1 MKIAFDHQIFML
13 QPYGGISRYFVRL
26 ADELISLNEDVRVV
40 APFYYNHYLGS
51 LPKENVMGRGFKK
64 LPGKVIRL
72 TAPLNRYFERRE
84 ISRFAPTILHETYY
98 TQNPVK
104 SGNAARI
111 LTVYDMIHERFA
123 DTFPRYN
130 RISLYKLAAIRRAD
144 HIISISHS
152 TKRDLC
158 EMYNVAPE
166 KVSVV
171 HLGFEKFPDLVG
183 RTQGITINKPFLL
196 YVGNRG
202 GYKNF
207 EGMLRA
213 VASRRELLDTFD
225 IVAFGSRR
233 FTASEMLLIQTLG
246 LREGSVHHFNGD
258 DSVLGQ
264 LYRDATAFVYP
275 SLYEGFGL
283 PPLEAMAHGCPVV
296 TSNTSS
302 LPEVVGGAGEF
313 FSPNDIDEQA
323 QAIFNVVFNPNRR
336 DRLIRLGQE
345 RLEIFSWQRCANET
359 CDVYRE
365 FS

>member
-1 MKIAFDHQIFML
+1 
-13 QPYGGISRYFVRL
+13 
-26 ADELISLNEDVRVV
+26 
-40 APFYYNHYLGS
+40 
-51 LPKENVMGRGFKK
+51 
-64 LPGKVIRL
+64 
-72 TAPLNRYFERRE
+72 
-84 ISRFAPTILHETYY
+84 
-98 TQNPVK
+98 
-104 SGNAARI
+104 
-111 LTVYDMIHERFA
+111 
-123 DTFPRYN
+123 
-130 RISLYKLAAIRRAD
+130 
-144 HIISISHS
+144 
-152 TKRDLC
+152 
-158 EMYNVAPE
+158 
-166 KVSVV
+166 
-171 HLGFEKFPDLVG
+171 
-183 RTQGITINKPFLL
+183 
-196 YVGNRG
+196 
-202 GYKNF
+202 
-207 EGMLRA
+207 MLRA